1 MTDFEQIP
9 PDLAGIDEQLAAH
22 RPVADGDTLD
32 RVMTRTQRARSD
44 RRSWLR
50 PQGAPRSN
58 RRILA
63 VTAATLF
70 TMAGTTGLAAAVMGV
85 STKDAVSTLSTSSSS
100 ESNASSKQYCPASS
114 PNAGATPPDCGQG
127 NSNGKGNGKGNGGSR
142 P

>member
-9 PDLAGIDEQLAAH
+9 PDLTGIDEQLAAH

-85 STKDAVSTLSTSSSS
+85 STKDVASTLSPSSSP
-100 ESNASSKQYCPASS
+100 NASSKQYCPANS
-114 PNAGATPPDCGQG
+114 PNPGATPPNC
-127 NSNGKGNGKGNGGSR
+127 GKGKGDGGPR

>member
-9 PDLAGIDEQLAAH
+9 PDLTGIDEQLAAH

-85 STKDAVSTLSTSSSS
+85 SPKDAVSTLSPSSSP
-100 ESNASSKQYCPASS
+100 ETDASSRQYCPANS
-114 PNAGATPPDCGQG
+114 PNPNGTPPNC
-127 NSNGKGNGKGNGGSR
+127 GKGKGGPR
-142 P
+142 KP